1 MNAKNKSA
9 SIAIVSFIFIIISL
23 FFFSQALIA
32 DNISDYTVEKPLS
45 GEHCIVL
52 HKPLDSNDV
61 VLIIDGQRIGVK
73 RGCLKDFFK
82 NKDKYL
88 AQMQP
93 RGALF
98 DEQSGSDDAINVLN
112 SFWFWISMYIFT
124 CLMISG
130 LTGYIAI
137 SRGLHV
143 SKCVALGL
151 IFNVVGLAI
160 VLFQSRG
167 KDVRNIPRG
176 FGRRHKTYDPVICE
190 GCGAELHPS
199 ATVCSGCGMKIK
211 PMVKSEVENV
221 VNDSIDGS

>member
-1 MNAKNKSA
+1 MQIKYNSVR
-9 SIAIVSFIFIIISL
+9 IANFSFILTFISL
-23 FFFSQALIA
+23 FFFISALNV
-32 DNISDYTVEKPLS
+32 DNISNYTIEKPLG
-45 GEHCIVL
+45 GEHCIVSG
-52 HKPLDSNDV
+52 KPLDSNDV

-73 RGCLKDFFK
+73 RGCLKEFFD

-88 AQMQP
+88 AQIQP
-93 RGALF
+93 LGALF
-98 DEQSGSDDAINVLN
+98 DEQSGSGDAFNALN
-112 SFWFWISMYIFT
+112 SVWFWISMYIFT
-124 CLMISG
+124 CLLISG

-160 VLFQSRG
+160 VLLQSRG

-176 FGRRHKTYDPVICE
+176 FGRRHKTYDPVSCS

-199 ATVCSGCGMKIK
+199 ATVCSGCGMKIVAK
-211 PMVKSEVENV
+211 IKSEVDS
-221 VNDSIDGS
+221 VNNI